1 MKATQI
7 NSEFALISYE
17 KLFLLIA
24 PKYAE
29 TPCNSA
35 AIIVNEKAPN
45 QEATIL
51 GKNRFAPL
59 NHVKLSFPYSILAT
73 TVT

>member
-7 NSEFALISYE
+7 NSQFALISYE
-17 KLFLLIA
+17 KLFLLTA

-35 AIIVNEKAPN
+35 ASIVDEKAPN
-45 QEATIL
+45 REATIL
-51 GKNRFAPL
+51 GKNVSRL
-59 NHVKLSFPYSILAT
+59 
-73 TVT
+73 